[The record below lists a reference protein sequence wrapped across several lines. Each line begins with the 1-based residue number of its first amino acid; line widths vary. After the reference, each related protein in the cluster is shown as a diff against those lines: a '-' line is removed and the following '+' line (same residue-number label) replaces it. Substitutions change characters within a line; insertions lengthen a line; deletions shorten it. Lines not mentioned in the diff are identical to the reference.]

1 MKTLRHLCTILAI
14 LFFDTVFCQSE
25 TDDNTDKIANVVTN
39 YFDLEREAIHLHTD
53 KTSFLNN
60 ETIWYQGYI
69 INRKTNKPYF
79 TTNIFVLL
87 FDEKGVQLSEK
98 LVYATNGVFSG
109 KIELN
114 PEMKSGK
121 YYIQV
126 FTNWMNNFTENE
138 STITSITI
146 IDPSEGIKN
155 YKKINP
161 ESLEVFLNPEG
172 KSLIKD
178 IPNIV
183 GIQVKDCRGN
193 SPEDLEAT
201 IQKSNGEV
209 LKTIKLNRFGY
220 GRFDIIPTDENL
232 KIIVKYGEKIIEK
245 TLQKADLI
253 GLSIEV
259 NTFSIQNKTA
269 IKIKTNKQSFDAFQS
284 KKLNLIIHQDQKISS
299 HPFQFKADALEQ
311 TIIINNENL
320 PSGINTIRIIDSDLK
335 QWSERLI
342 YINPLPQNNFNIL
355 KNNNTNDR
363 INLIGYSNS
372 PSLIMSVSILP
383 EDTKSIDENNSIVS
397 GMMINPYLTKPLN
410 NSNYYTNA
418 PNRLKMYELDLALL
432 NEDESK
438 YKWDYMKINVP
449 ASNYTFDVGLS
460 LKGKIDAA
468 IKDKIYHKVKM
479 IAYKD
484 RIMMSA
490 DVSETGDYEFQ
501 HLLLTDSS
509 LVKLSLEK
517 LPNFV
522 NVASNLYPKV
532 LNRKRNF
539 NKPILN
545 YIGQNC
551 TDLVLYEAISAFEF
565 PKFNGKI
572 VKLDEVV
579 VKKKTLELSR
589 AKMLSNSM
597 LRGYKIDETNNHG
610 SLLNFIE
617 MNGFRVTRN
626 LGDVYI
632 SSRQRMSVNAAS
644 PTPLVY
650 IDDRV
655 LFSSYNELDIM
666 QMTEIDEI
674 YIDSHKIGASM
685 NNNVGIIKIYTKK
698 PQNNL
703 FSKPDPN
710 SFFVKEAYSLNY
722 PFKNSDYQ
730 NTQNKGFDNFGIL
743 GWSALIKT
751 NENGDFMFDLV
762 DYNKPKCKII
772 LEGMTAEGEVY
783 HQEKIID
790 LK

>member
-1 MKTLRHLCTILAI
+1 MKSLRHLSTILAL
-14 LFFDTVFCQSE
+14 LFFHTMFCQNE
-25 TDDNTDKIANVVTN
+25 TEDSIAKIESVLNN

-53 KTSFLNN
+53 KTSFLNS

-79 TTNIFVLL
+79 TTNVFILL
-87 FDEKGVQLSEK
+87 FDEKGTQLSEK

-114 PEMKSGK
+114 PQMKSGK

-138 STITSITI
+138 STITAINI

-161 ESLEVFLNPEG
+161 ESLAVFLHPEG
-172 KSLIKD
+172 KSLVSD
-178 IPNIV
+178 ISNIV

-193 SPEDLEAT
+193 TPEDLDVT

-209 LKTIKLNRFGY
+209 VKTIKLNRFGY

-232 KIIVKYGEKIIEK
+232 KIVVKYGEKTIEK
-245 TLQKADLI
+245 NLQKADFI

-269 IKIKTNKQSFDAFQS
+269 IRIKTNKQSFDAFQS

-299 HPFQFKADALEQ
+299 YAFQFKTDALEQ
-311 TIIINNENL
+311 TIIVNNENL
-320 PSGINTIRIIDSDLK
+320 PAGINTIRIIDNDLK

-342 YINPLPQNNFNIL
+342 YINPLPQNSFSIL
-355 KNNNTNDR
+355 KNYRTDDR

-372 PSLIMSVSILP
+372 PNLIMSVSILP
-383 EDTKSIDENNSIVS
+383 ENTQSLDENNSIVS
-397 GMMINPYLTKPLN
+397 GVMINPYLIQPLK

-418 PNRLKMYELDLALL
+418 PSRLKLYELDLALL
-432 NEDESK
+432 NEEESK
-438 YKWDYMKINVP
+438 YKWDYMKTNVP
-449 ASNYTFDVGLS
+449 TSNYTFDVGLS

-468 IKDKIYHKVKM
+468 IKDKTYHKVKM

-517 LPNFV
+517 LPNFT

-532 LNRKRNF
+532 LNRKRSF
-539 NKPILN
+539 NKPIMN
-545 YIGQNC
+545 YIEQNC
-551 TDLVLYEAISAFEF
+551 TDLVAYEAISAFEL
-565 PKFNGKI
+565 PKFNGSI
-572 VKLDEVV
+572 IKLDEVV

-597 LRGYKIDETNNHG
+597 LKGYKIDETNNRG

-617 MNGFRVTRN
+617 MNGFKVTRN

-632 SSRQRMSVNAAS
+632 SSRLRTSVNAAS
-644 PTPLVY
+644 PTPLIY

-655 LFSSYNELDIM
+655 LFSSFNELDIM

-730 NTQNKGFDNFGIL
+730 NTQTKGFDNFGIL
-743 GWSALIKT
+743 GWSAFIKA
-751 NENGDFMFDLV
+751 NENGDFMFDV
-762 DYNKPKCKII
+762 IDYNKPRCKII
-772 LEGMTAEGEVY
+772 LEGMTVEGEVY